1 MTVQQ
6 VLFDPDVTVHRDGP
20 LARVEVVFFVP
31 DTSDPESQ
39 ARYIAAGLAK
49 GAAAVLADWR
59 AGERGE
65 S

>member
-6 VLFDPDVTVHRDGP
+6 VLFDPDVTVSQVGP

-31 DTSDPESQ
+31 DTSDAESQ
-39 ARYIAAGLAK
+39 ARYIAAGMAK

-59 AGERGE
+59 AAERVP
-65 S
+65 